1 MHGASSSS
9 GRRQPDEASGTVT
22 MNNENRKES
31 SGDGKGTAPGT
42 ALQVRDLKIEYQSKR
57 TKRTL
62 TAVKDV
68 NFSVGHGEL
77 LCVIGPSGCGKTS
90 VLGALAGLVPYCGDA
105 EVYGKSIT
113 GPGPDR
119 AVVFQAASLLP
130 WRTVERNIKYGL
142 EIRHVSKRAAD
153 EATARV
159 MEMVRLTKF
168 KDSYPNELSGGM
180 QQRVNFARALAGNP
194 DVLLLDEP
202 FAALDAQTRERL
214 QLEIAD
220 IWRET
225 DKAGV
230 FITHQIDEAVFLADR
245 VVVLSPGPGSK
256 VAAQFEVPL
265 ERPRSSA
272 TREDPEFLRLV
283 TRMRQQL
290 GMAC

>member
-1 MHGASSSS
+1 M
-9 GRRQPDEASGTVT
+9 V
-22 MNNENRKES
+22 NKENRKKS
-31 SGDGKGTAPGT
+31 SGVDSTRAACAT

-62 TAVKDV
+62 TAVRDV
-68 NFSVGHGEL
+68 SFSVGHGEL

-90 VLGALAGLVPYCGDA
+90 VLGALAGLVPYCGNA

-142 EIRHVSKRAAD
+142 EIRHVSKKVAD

-159 MEMVRLTKF
+159 MEMVGLTKF

-180 QQRVNFARALAGNP
+180 QQRVNFARALAGDP

-220 IWRET
+220 IWQET

-256 VAAQFEVPL
+256 VAAQFEVAL
-265 ERPRSSA
+265 ERPRSQA
-272 TREDPEFLRLV
+272 TREDPEFLHLV
-283 TRMRQQL
+283 TRMRQHL
-290 GMAC
+290 GMKC